1 MVQSSKLCCT
11 AGGGLVMNGWDT
23 YKQGFDA
30 WEKATAQLLETWL
43 KSPLVLEPAGTLLTS
58 VMKVKTAS
66 DKAAAVWWGAM
77 GLPTKRDQ
85 ERTLHALNE
94 LESRLLDLEEKLD
107 AKTRS

>member
-1 MVQSSKLCCT
+1 MS
-11 AGGGLVMNGWDT
+11 GWDQ

-43 KSPLVLEPAGTLLTS
+43 KSPLILEPAGQMLTNA
-58 VMKVKTAS
+58 MKMKSMS
-66 DKAAAVWWGAM
+66 DKAVSQWWGQM

-94 LESRLLDLEEKLD
+94 LESKLLDLEEKLD
-107 AKTRS
+107 KIRS